1 MFLRRGRKPEVKT
14 YHSWCSLYVCGMHNL
29 VLSIKMTTVQSIHW
43 RQRARELAL
52 FFFRLLFAFPERH
65 CPSSL
70 VTVKKTTFS
79 YFLIFAST
87 FSWNFQVW
95 RSTFITW
102 SSEGAA
108 TQNHLEIGDEITN
121 IGSQFKL
128 ITVYSKPLA
137 TEEEI
142 RNNAYG
148 TQLWDRWIIILI
160 GCSYS
165 VILVVSS
172 DNFEFISVFSFHHP
186 LSYRRE

>member
-14 YHSWCSLYVCGMHNL
+14 CHSWCSLYVCSLHNL

-43 RQRARELAL
+43 RQSARELAL

-121 IGSQFKL
+121 IGSSSNSSRFTRSRWQRKKKSE
-128 ITVYSKPLA
+128 ITHAGHSWRIVEL
-137 TEEEI
+137 
-142 RNNAYG
+142 
-148 TQLWDRWIIILI
+148 
-160 GCSYS
+160 
-165 VILVVSS
+165 
-172 DNFEFISVFSFHHP
+172 SFW
-186 LSYRRE
+186 